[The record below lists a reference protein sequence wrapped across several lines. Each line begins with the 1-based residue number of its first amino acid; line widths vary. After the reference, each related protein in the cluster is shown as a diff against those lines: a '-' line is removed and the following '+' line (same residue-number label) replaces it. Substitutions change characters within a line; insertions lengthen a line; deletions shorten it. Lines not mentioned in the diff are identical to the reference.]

1 MLEIRP
7 GRGELSGILRAEVA
21 RHRTLQHDSRNLE
34 EGAVQP
40 NILET
45 RPIRLDCRR
54 GIAIR
59 KATRA
64 AVGLAFLALAC
75 SSGTARAQ
83 FKLDTE
89 QGDLRL
95 GKEDVSQYRIGLEV
109 TAEAGACRGLYA
121 TLPVPQDWPEQTV
134 RVIEEDVTPQVRRVQ
149 YRVLEGAVKQMVVE
163 IPLLR
168 AGQEARAVITLEI
181 TRREVLPPSETSQ
194 LRIPDSLDR
203 RLAREVAAT
212 KQDAW
217 GQVEAIYDYVRENV
231 KYTNGPLKGARRALR
246 DGEGDCEELSS
257 LFIALCRAN
266 GIPARTVWVPGHC
279 YPEFYLVNEEGQ
291 GTWFPCQA
299 AGDRAFGAMPETRP
313 ILQKGDNF
321 QVPEKPNERLRYV
334 SEFLRGTPLP
344 GGGKPSVKWIREL
357 L

>member
-1 MLEIRP
+1 MHSKLLER
-7 GRGELSGILRAEVA
+7 LSKRTGFRRSRFA
-21 RHRTLQHDSRNLE
+21 RLIHTFL
-34 EGAVQP
+34 
-40 NILET
+40 
-45 RPIRLDCRR
+45 
-54 GIAIR
+54 
-59 KATRA
+59 
-64 AVGLAFLALAC
+64 GLALMAMVC
-75 SSGTARAQ
+75 TSGTAWGQ
-83 FKLDTE
+83 FKLDDD

-95 GKEDVSQYRIGLEV
+95 GKEDISRYRIGVEV
-109 TAEAGACRGLYA
+109 TAESGACRGLYA

-134 RVIEEDVTPQVRRVQ
+134 RVVEEDITPQVRRVQ
-149 YRVLEGAVKQMVVE
+149 YRVLDGAVKQMIVE

-168 AGQEARAVITLEI
+168 SGQEARAAITLEI
-181 TRREVLPPSETSQ
+181 TRREVLPPAETSQ
-194 LRIPDSLDR
+194 LRIPESLDREMNIYLGPSPYIESRDSRIR

-212 KQDAW
+212 KDDAW

-257 LFIALCRAN
+257 LFIAMCRAN

-279 YPEFYLVNEEGQ
+279 YPEFYLVNEQGQ

-321 QVPEKPNERLRYV
+321 EVPEKPNERLRYV
-334 SEFLRGTPLP
+334 SEFLRGTPVP